1 MPTIDQLIANLN
13 APTLIAAVL
22 LVFAVIIVIK
32 IGKALLMAGIFGAMA
47 GGASLSQG
55 NAPGTAASHA
65 AIGFGVAAATLFLIK
80 FTNSLMLWL
89 LITGLGVGA
98 LLIFGV
104 GK

>member
-1 MPTIDQLIANLN
+1 MPIVEQLTASIN
-13 APTLIAAVL
+13 APTLIVAAL

-32 IGKALLMAGIFGAMA
+32 IGKALLMAGIFGALA

-55 NAPGTAASHA
+55 SAPGAAASHA
-65 AIGFGVAAATLFLIK
+65 AVGFGVAAVTLFLIK
-80 FTNSLMLWL
+80 FTRNLILWL
-89 LITGLGVGA
+89 LITALGVGA